1 MVVLPA
7 VNDKPK
13 GDLNLWTASLGDL
26 DWTYIEKPTQRE
38 MEVLSKKYTF
48 LHPLNLED
56 CLSRIQRPKVDEY
69 DEHLFMVLHFPV
81 FDKEARI
88 SLPSELD
95 IFIGKNFIVTV
106 HCRGELKSL
115 AKLFKECQLDNNLCK
130 KYMEKGSGYLFYQV
144 IDRLVDSIF
153 PMLDKIND
161 NIEGLQDTV
170 ISKPV
175 PQTAQGIFLLRRDII
190 SMRRIIRPQIEVIDN
205 LERDLENQKYPFLEG
220 NLDVYFGDIG
230 DHLHKIRGTLEDD
243 REIVDSLSDTSNWL
257 TSHRIQEIM
266 RVLTIFTSILMVIE
280 VVASMEGSNV
290 LPAEWH
296 NNRGLFFIL
305 LGVQLAAVLGLLAY
319 FRHRRW
325 T

>member
-13 GDLNLWTASLGDL
+13 GELNLWTASLGDL
-26 DWTYIEKPTQRE
+26 DWTYIERPTQRE
-38 MEVLSKKYTF
+38 MDVLSKKYTF

-220 NLDVYFGDIG
+220 
-230 DHLHKIRGTLEDD
+230 
-243 REIVDSLSDTSNWL
+243 DTSNWL

>member
-1 MVVLPA
+1 MAVLPA
-7 VNDKPK
+7 INGKSR
-13 GDLNLWTASLGDL
+13 GDLNLWTANFGDL
-26 DWTYIEKPTQRE
+26 DWTYIERPTQRE
-38 MEVLSKKYTF
+38 MDVLSKKYNF
-48 LHPLNLED
+48 LHPLNIED
-56 CLSRIQRPKVDEY
+56 CLSRIQRPKIDEY

-81 FDKEARI
+81 FDKGARI

-106 HCRGELKSL
+106 HCRGDLKPL
-115 AKLFKECQLDNNLCK
+115 AKLFKECQLDGNLCK

-161 NIEGLQDTV
+161 HIESLQDTV

-175 PQTAQGIFLLRRDII
+175 PATAQGILVLRRDII
-190 SMRRIIRPQIEVIDN
+190 SMRRIIRPQIEMIDG
-205 LERDLENQKYPFLEG
+205 LERNLENQKYPFLEG

-230 DHLHKIRGTLEDD
+230 DHLHKIRGTLEDH

-305 LGVQLAAVLGLLAY
+305 LGVQLAAVLGLLTY

-325 T
+325 I